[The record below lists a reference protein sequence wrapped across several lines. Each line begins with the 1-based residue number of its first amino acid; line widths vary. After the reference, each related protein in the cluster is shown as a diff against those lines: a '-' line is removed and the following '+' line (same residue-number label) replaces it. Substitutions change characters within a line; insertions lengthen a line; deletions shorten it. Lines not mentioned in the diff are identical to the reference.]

1 MSRSDDCLPVAGPR
15 GAAALAAV
23 IVVGLAVDQAFVWGQ
38 LAIDVAVWSL
48 FAALLVRAPRGGR
61 GVLAAC
67 VAIAAAGEY
76 VLSLGLG
83 LYDYR
88 LGNVPLFVPPG
99 HALLLLLGMLLA
111 ARVGD
116 WVTWLVPAAAAP
128 VVVWQAAAGAD
139 TLGVL
144 LFAVF
149 LLAVACGRAKKLYAV
164 MFALS
169 LAMEFYGTWLGNW
182 TWQPAVRGL
191 GLAAGNPPLTAGAFY
206 CVLDVLVLAATR
218 RRQAGAAPS
227 VAVAS

>member
-1 MSRSDDCLPVAGPR
+1 MDRTAERPPGASLR

-23 IVVGLAVDQAFVWGQ
+23 IVAGLAVDQAFAWGQ
-38 LAIDVAVWSL
+38 LAVDVAVWAL
-48 FAALLVRAPRGGR
+48 FAVLLVRAPRGCR

-67 VAIAAAGEY
+67 VLIAAAGECT
-76 VLSLGLG
+76 LSLCWG

-116 WVTWLVPAAAAP
+116 WVAWLVPAVAAP
-128 VVVWQAAAGAD
+128 VVAWQAATGAD

-144 LFAVF
+144 LFLVF
-149 LLAVACGRAKKLYAV
+149 VLAVVCGRARRLYAV

-169 LAMEFYGTWLGNW
+169 LAMELYGTWLGNW
-182 TWQPAVRGL
+182 TWHPEVHGL

-206 CVLDVLVLAATR
+206 CVLDVLVMAVTR
-218 RRQAGAAPS
+218 GLRTGAAAEP
-227 VAVAS
+227 ATAS